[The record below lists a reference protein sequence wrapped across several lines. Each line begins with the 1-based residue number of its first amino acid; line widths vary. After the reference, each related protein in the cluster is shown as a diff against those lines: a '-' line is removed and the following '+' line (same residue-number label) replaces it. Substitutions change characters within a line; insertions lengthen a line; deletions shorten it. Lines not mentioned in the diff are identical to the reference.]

1 MTPAMRVLLIED
13 DQRIAGFIC
22 KGLHETGYC
31 VRHARTGPDGLDMA
45 LNESFD
51 LGIFDLML
59 PEIDG
64 LTIIE
69 RMRQERTTTPVI
81 ILSARRTVDD
91 RIRGLQSGGD
101 DYMTKPFSFAE
112 LLARMQALLRRT
124 GNLAQEAGGVLRIE
138 DLEINLL
145 SREVWRAG
153 RKVRLQPREF
163 ALLEFL
169 ARHHGHV
176 VSRTMIIERVWN
188 YSFDPQTNVVEAR
201 ISKLREKID
210 RNFDYPL
217 IHTIRG
223 LGYVLKRS
231 GTSE

>member
-1 MTPAMRVLLIED
+1 MRILLIED
-13 DQRIAGFIC
+13 DQRIASFIR
-22 KGLHETGYC
+22 KGLHESGYC
-31 VRHARTGPDGLDMA
+31 VRHAPSGTEGLDLA
-45 LNESFD
+45 LNETFD

-64 LTIIE
+64 LSIIE
-69 RMRQERTTTPVI
+69 RMRKARTTTPVI
-81 ILSARRTVDD
+81 ILSARRSVDD

-112 LLARMQALLRRT
+112 LMARMQALLRRSGT
-124 GNLAQEAGGVLRIE
+124 LAHEAGGVLSIE
-138 DLEINLL
+138 NLEINLL
-145 SREVWRAG
+145 SREVQRDG
-153 RKVRLQPREF
+153 RKIRLQPREF

-210 RNFDYPL
+210 RGFDYPL
-217 IHTIRG
+217 IHTVRG
-223 LGYVLKRS
+223 LGYVLKKS
-231 GTSE
+231 VEPE